1 MRGLVLEGGGAK
13 GAYQIGAWEAFRYLG
28 IEFDA
33 VTGTSVGA
41 LNGALYVQGDYEKA
55 YDLWYNLRPEQVIQG
70 DAKAIE
76 KLSTL
81 EIGKGDLD
89 PIARYVASVFA
100 TGGLDISPLKQMLD
114 TLLNE
119 SRIRASKVDF
129 GIVTVSLTDFKPLEM
144 FINEIPVGQLSE
156 YLLASANLP
165 VFKLNRLDGKL
176 YIDGG
181 FYDNLPINLMSSKGI
196 REIVAVELGSLGI
209 RQPVKRD
216 DLSITWITPSE
227 DIGRLLE
234 FNPDKIRRNMKLG
247 YFDTLRAYKDYRGS
261 IYFLEG
267 DLGPGWGMENLLK
280 LTEQDIIPIRNW
292 MDAEDMEPRR
302 FLFEMLIPL
311 LSELLETPVSANYDD
326 LLLRYFEVI
335 ARMNK
340 VDRLQIMD
348 VNGFVQSIGQ
358 IYENLPCAVP
368 GSFVESVARH
378 LRQNSMYLKTQRGDF
393 LPWVFQ
399 YFIQGF
405 RNH

>member
-100 TGGLDISPLKQMLD
+100 TGGLDISPLKQLLD

-119 SRIRASKVDF
+119 SRVRASKVDF

-311 LSELLETPVSANYDD
+311 LSELLEIPVSANYDD

-348 VNGFVQSIGQ
+348 IEGFVQSIGR

>member
-89 PIARYVASVFA
+89 PIARYVASVFT
-100 TGGLDISPLKQMLD
+100 TGGLDISPLKQLMD
-114 TLLNE
+114 TLLDE
-119 SRIRASKVDF
+119 SRVRASKVDF

-144 FINEIPVGQLSE
+144 FINDIPEGQLSE

-196 REIVAVELGSLGI
+196 REIAAVELRSLGI
-209 RQPVKRD
+209 RQPSKRD

-247 YFDTLRAYKDYRGS
+247 YFDTLRAYKGYRGS

-267 DLGPGWGMENLLK
+267 DLVPGWGMENLLM
-280 LTEQDIIPIRNW
+280 LTDQDIMPIRNW

-302 FLFEMLIPL
+302 FLFEMLLPL
-311 LSELLETPVSANYDD
+311 LSELLETPASANYDD
-326 LLLRYFEVI
+326 LLLRYFEVV

-348 VNGFVQSIGQ
+348 VNGFIQSIGR
-358 IYENLPCAVP
+358 IYENMPCAVP